1 MLVSCHAALT
11 TEKTEPAGQEQKL
24 EKNPT
29 KKQPLLIE
37 HHDFNGLRFE
47 NKQRS
52 QKRMYNSQNL
62 DVSYCWMMNHVGCTT
77 SITNAVM

>member
-24 EKNPT
+24 EKTPT

-52 QKRMYNSQNL
+52 QNACIIHKIL
-62 DVSYCWMMNHVGCTT
+62 T
-77 SITNAVM
+77 SHIAG